1 MTSVYVGLVGGVAAT
16 GFDISLNIGEHIYTG
31 AGEFQQK
38 FGSPTTLE
46 TDLLNIA
53 ATVFAV
59 DRGLPR
65 GEREEFAR
73 RIELSIPIV
82 NIARLQPLVPDIERV
97 LRFLSNDS
105 WRLSL
110 RQHNGVLEQTF
121 TASLNDGKTLLF
133 SGGLDSLAAAVEFSK
148 NSQLHLVSHVT
159 KNQQIRNTQQ
169 QLVGILK
176 QSGLTLP
183 HDQFFVSSRDGPNF
197 DHDVESTQRT
207 RSFLFMVLGALVA
220 RRLGH
225 SKVLM
230 MAENGQM
237 AIHLPL
243 NHARVGAFSTHTAHP
258 DVLAMMQRVLQTSLA
273 VKFEILNPYVYR
285 TKGEVIETLWKKL
298 QNTIPV
304 SSSCWRNTRL
314 LQGATRCGECISCYV
329 RRIAIE
335 THGVDQ
341 TAYARNIFVENIT
354 SLGATD
360 EGRRNLVDLCE
371 FIVRFSRESELELM
385 SDWPELYSTNMDPAQ
400 VIQMYRRASGEAI
413 TVLNRYA
420 GVAPL
425 LQ

>member
-1 MTSVYVGLVGGVAAT
+1 MTSVYVGLVGEAPAS
-16 GFDISLNIGEHIYTG
+16 GFDVSLNIGEHIYNG
-31 AGEFQQK
+31 AAEFQQK

-53 ATVFAV
+53 GTVFAV

-82 NIARLQPLVPDIERV
+82 NVARLQPLVPEIERV
-97 LRFLSNDS
+97 LRFLSNDG
-105 WRLSL
+105 WRLTL
-110 RQHNGVLEQTF
+110 RQQNGVLEQALTV
-121 TASLNDGKTLLF
+121 SQNDGKTLLF
-133 SGGLDSLAAAVEFSK
+133 SGGLDSLAAAVEFGK

-159 KNQQIRNTQQ
+159 RNQQTRNTQQ
-169 QLVGILK
+169 ELVDILS
-176 QSGLTLP
+176 QSGMTLP
-183 HDQFFVSSRDGPNF
+183 HDQFFVSSRDAQNF
-197 DHDVESTQRT
+197 NHDVESTQRT
-207 RSFLFMVLGALVA
+207 RSFLFMALGALVA

-230 MAENGQM
+230 MAENGQL

-258 DVLAMMQRVLQTSLA
+258 DVLAMMQRVIQTSLA

-285 TKGEVIETLWKKL
+285 TKGEVIETLWKEL

-314 LQGATRCGECISCYV
+314 PQGATHCGECIPCYV

-335 THGVDQ
+335 THGADQ

-354 SLGATD
+354 SLAATD

-371 FIVRFSRESELELM
+371 FIVRFNRESELELM

-400 VIQMYRRASGEAI
+400 AIQMYRRASGEALM
-413 TVLNRYA
+413 VLNRYA